1 MLKQLYRNF
10 GVQSKLLTLVL
21 SASLLSLL
29 LSGLMSFGVARH
41 LLSEAGHQR
50 LNSLRNSRAEAIRE
64 YGEQLKGQVMTLSE
78 ARMTIDATK
87 RFSQGF
93 NQLPDITADQQ
104 KQLRNFYST
113 NFIPRL
119 KKSSL
124 GDPQVATYYPDPG
137 PERYLKYH
145 YAAKP
150 EPSTLEDA
158 KDGSAWSAVHKQYH
172 KRFLRLAELF
182 GYQDIMIADIK
193 TGAIVYNT
201 SKEDD
206 LGTNLLSG
214 PYSDSPLAK
223 VFQEVK
229 QSKDPFFITFSDFQP
244 YKPAFG
250 KPIMFVATTVHEG
263 DELVGALIFQLSN
276 KHIDDLMTANRKWP
290 EVGMGVSGETYLV
303 GGDTTFRSSPRS
315 FLEDPKTYLEI
326 ARKGG
331 LSEEKIAEIQ
341 QTGTPILVQ
350 PVKTEGARKA
360 LEGRTGIASYTDY
373 RGVPVEAAYQPIRF
387 GPFEWGLLAK
397 FDQRELFNGI
407 RRLARTLL
415 LVSALLIPA
424 LTLLTLWIARAFIR
438 PIRRLLDATETIS
451 SGNYAIH
458 IPEAADDEFGDLA
471 TAFNTMSTKLSERED
486 NLQRQVEENDRLLLS
501 ILPSSAASRLKQEG
515 GQSLAETH
523 PSVSVLFAEIEGW
536 NELSQSLPAEESIN
550 LLNEL
555 TSALDDAVERFDVEK
570 LQDVGNNYLAV
581 SGLSRPRIDHEKR
594 AADCGL
600 AMLQVMRRFNQ
611 KYNVDLSL
619 DIGLHAG
626 PLSTGVV
633 TGERLSFDIWGK
645 TINIA
650 RGIHESP
657 KRNVIQASAA
667 IVEAL
672 QSLYSFQA
680 LPAIAVKGQGEV
692 AVWELEGPITPAE
705 SPDSSQLQ
713 GAHP

>member
-1 MLKQLYRNF
+1 M
-10 GVQSKLLTLVL
+10 QSKLLTLVL

-64 YGEQLKGQVMTLSE
+64 YGEQLKAQVMTLSE
-78 ARMTIDATK
+78 ARMSIDASK

-93 NQLPDITADQQ
+93 NQLPDITEDQQ
-104 KQLRNFYST
+104 KQLRNFYSS

-119 KKSSL
+119 KKTNV
-124 GDPQVATYYPDPG
+124 GDPQVATYYPDRG

-158 KDGSAWSAVHKQYH
+158 KDGSAWSAAHKQYH

-182 GYQDIMIADIK
+182 GYEDIMIADIK
-193 TGAIVYNT
+193 TGAIVYST

-214 PYSDSPLAK
+214 PYADSSLAK

-250 KPIMFVATTVHEG
+250 KPTMFAATTVFEG
-263 DELVGALIFQLSN
+263 DELLGALIFKLSN
-276 KHIDDLMTANRKWP
+276 QRIDDLMTTNRKWP

-303 GGDTTFRSSPRS
+303 GEDTTFRSSPRS

-326 ARKGG
+326 ARKSG

-341 QTGTPILVQ
+341 KTGTPILVQ
-350 PVKTEGARKA
+350 PVKTEGARNA

-373 RGVPVEAAYQPIRF
+373 RGIPVEAAYQPIRF
-387 GPFEWGLLAK
+387 GPFQWGLLAK

-438 PIRRLLDATETIS
+438 PIRRLLYATETIS

-458 IPEAADDEFGDLA
+458 IPEATDDEFGDLA

-486 NLQRQVEENDRLLLS
+486 TLQQQVEENDRLLLS
-501 ILPSSAASRLKQEG
+501 ILPSSAASRLKHG

-555 TSALDDAVERFDVEK
+555 TSALDDAVECFEVEK
-570 LQDVGNNYLAV
+570 LKDVGNNYLAV

-672 QSLYSFQA
+672 QGLYRFQA
-680 LPAIAVKGQGEV
+680 LPAIAVKGLGDV
-692 AVWELEGPITPAE
+692 DVWELEGPITPAE
-705 SPDSSQLQ
+705 TPESSQLQ
-713 GAHP
+713 GARP